1 MTTRRIL
8 NAADSA
14 RYEALAAMIEAQ
26 LAEEAETATDLR
38 DAVEREDDARA
49 DDLTGQYRWSV
60 WDLIREEEEPSDE
73 ELRGEYLIDR
83 YIASQQERDFFV
95 EFPSRR
101 AEWR

>member
-26 LAEEAETATDLR
+26 LAEEAETATDPR

-49 DDLTGQYRWSV
+49 DDLTGQYRWSF
-60 WDLIREEEEPSDE
+60 WDLIREEEDEFDPDEPNRNFE
-73 ELRGEYLIDR
+73 RDR
-83 YIASQQERDFFV
+83 ERDFFA
-95 EFPSRR
+95 EFPSGRVG
-101 AEWR
+101 W